1 MNQAKVPHIGMSLS
15 FSADHPV
22 NTELYFLSEKEDL
35 VIFVMSGIVWNNV
48 ETQEL
53 EPYIQE

>member
-1 MNQAKVPHIGMSLS
+1 M
-15 FSADHPV
+15 
-22 NTELYFLSEKEDL
+22 SEKEDL

-53 EPYIQE
+53 EPYIQN